1 MGKSKAEGG
10 RFLWCGARLHA
21 VPGNLRP
28 LPMVHWSGTLSTGES
43 MKKYFILAALFLAAV
58 NAMAQFKLEP
68 VEYKQGDTV
77 LDGYIAYD
85 AAAKGL
91 RPGVVIVH
99 DWMGVSDYVKMRAE
113 QLVKLGYV
121 AFVADIYGKG
131 VRPKNYQEASQQAGK
146 YRADRGL
153 LRARAQAAVDELK
166 KRSFVDPNRVAAM
179 GYCFGG
185 GTVLELARSGSAL
198 AGVISFHGNLDTPN
212 PDDAKNIKGKV
223 LVMHGGDDPNVP
235 AKDVQAF
242 QEEMRKARVDWEFIA
257 YGGAVHAFTQKSAGD
272 DPSKGAAYNERADK
286 RSYARMVGFL
296 EELFGR

>member
-1 MGKSKAEGG
+1 MLLLVS
-10 RFLWCGARLHA
+10 
-21 VPGNLRP
+21 
-28 LPMVHWSGTLSTGES
+28 
-43 MKKYFILAALFLAAV
+43 
-58 NAMAQFKLEP
+58 NAFAQFTIEP

-85 AAAKGL
+85 AGAKGA

-131 VRPKNYQEASQQAGK
+131 VRPKDSQEASQLAGK
-146 YRADRGL
+146 LKADRVL

-166 KRSFVDPNRVAAM
+166 RRSFVDPHRVAAM

-185 GTVLELARSGSAL
+185 GTVLELARGGASLS
-198 AGVISFHGNLDTPN
+198 GVISFHGFLDTPN

-223 LVMHGGDDPNVP
+223 LVQHGADDPFVP

-242 QEEMRKARVDWEFIA
+242 QEEMRKAKADWEFVA
-257 YGGAVHAFTQKSAGD
+257 YGGAVHSFTLKAAGD
-272 DPSKGAAYNERADK
+272 DPTKGAAYNASADS
-286 RSYARMVGFL
+286 RSYTRMVAFFQ
-296 EELFGR
+296 EIFGK

>member
-1 MGKSKAEGG
+1 
-10 RFLWCGARLHA
+10 
-21 VPGNLRP
+21 
-28 LPMVHWSGTLSTGES
+28 
-43 MKKYFILAALFLAAV
+43 MKKSSMIAATLLVVASAA
-58 NAMAQFKLEP
+58 AQYKIEP
-68 VEYKQGDTV
+68 VEYKQGEAV

-85 AAAKGL
+85 AGAKGV

-113 QLVKLGYV
+113 QIVSLGYV

-131 VRPKNYQEASQQAGK
+131 VRPKNAQEASQQAGK
-146 YRADRGL
+146 FRADRAL

-166 KRSFVDPNRVAAM
+166 KRDFVDPKRLAAI

-185 GTVLELARSGSAL
+185 GTVLELARSGASL

-223 LVMHGGDDPNVP
+223 LVLHGADDPYES
-235 AKDVQAF
+235 AKDIQGF
-242 QEEMRKARVDWEFIA
+242 QDEMRKAKVDWEFVE
-257 YGGAVHAFTQKSAGD
+257 YGGAVHAFTQKAAGD

-286 RSYARMVGFL
+286 RSYARMVAFFT
-296 EELFGR
+296 ELFGR